1 MAFVIALSGKG
12 GMGKTTLAALMVRH
26 LSRARGR
33 AVLAVDADPNSG
45 LGEALGVSPEHT
57 LADIRE
63 DTREDRLQLSAG
75 MSKERHIELLIQSCL
90 VEGNKFDLLTMGR
103 PEGPK
108 CYCYVNNLLRKYLDE
123 ATKEYPIVVIDNEAG
138 MEHLS
143 RRTTN
148 NVDELF
154 VVSDATRQ
162 GARTV
167 GRIMKLADSLPIL
180 REAQGSAAEQHRPG
194 RGRGRFPGRDA
205 RRRFQR
211 GAGGAVRPRPVSGLR
226 GRQADIRSAGLVGGA
241 PAAGQVSGRA
251 GSVGRCSSRGE
262 REKPYGSAALTYQ
275 RIMRIIRS
283 A

>member
-12 GMGKTTLAALMVRH
+12 GTGKTTLAALMVRH
-26 LSRARGR
+26 LSRIRGK

-63 DTREDRLQLSAG
+63 DTRADRLQLAPG
-75 MSKERHIELLIQSCL
+75 MSKERHIEFLIQSCL

-123 ATKEYPIVVIDNEAG
+123 ATTDYPVVVIDNEAG

-154 VVSDATRQ
+154 VVGDATRQ

-167 GRIMKLADSLPIL
+167 GRIMKLAETLPIL
-180 REAQGSAAEQHRPG
+180 VKRKEVLLNSIVPGADPADFREAMR
-194 RGRGRFPGRDA
+194 
-205 RRRFQR
+205 
-211 GAGGAVRPRPVSGLR
+211 
-226 GRQADIRSAGLVGGA
+226 VGGFEVA
-241 PAAGQVSGRA
+241 LEVPYDRQLYQVCAAGKPIFDLPDSSEALRRVSEFLDGR
-251 GSVGRCSSRGE
+251 V
-262 REKPYGSAALTYQ
+262 P
-275 RIMRIIRS
+275 
-283 A
+283 

>member
-1 MAFVIALSGKG
+1 
-12 GMGKTTLAALMVRH
+12 
-26 LSRARGR
+26 
-33 AVLAVDADPNSG
+33 
-45 LGEALGVSPEHT
+45 
-57 LADIRE
+57 
-63 DTREDRLQLSAG
+63 

-167 GRIMKLADSLPIL
+167 GRIMKLADSLPIRVKRKEVL
-180 REAQGSAAEQHRPG
+180 LNHIVPDADATDFRAAM
-194 RGRGRFPGRDA
+194 RDA
-205 RRRFQR
+205 GFSVALEVPYDR
-211 GAGGAVRPRPVSGLR
+211 ALY
-226 GRQADIRSAGLVGGA
+226 QAC
-241 PAAGQVSGRA
+241 AAGKPVFDLPD
-251 GSVGRCSSRGE
+251 SSEALQRLSKLLDE
-262 REKPYGSAALTYQ
+262 RVP
-275 RIMRIIRS
+275 
-283 A
+283 

>member
-26 LSRARGR
+26 LSHARGK

-167 GRIMKLADSLPIL
+167 GRIMKLADSLPIRVKRRKCSL
-180 REAQGSAAEQHRPG
+180 TTRPG
-194 RGRGRFPGRDA
+194 RRTRPFPGRDA
-205 RRRFQR
+205 RAGFSVALEVPYDR
-211 GAGGAVRPRPVSGLR
+211 GWIRLCAAGKPIFDLA
-226 GRQADIRSAGLVGGA
+226 IVGGA
-241 PAAGQVSGRA
+241 PRSGQVSGSKGSLGA
-251 GSVGRCSSRGE
+251 G
-262 REKPYGSAALTYQ
+262 
-275 RIMRIIRS
+275 IRT
-283 A
+283 AND

>member
-1 MAFVIALSGKG
+1 LGFVIALSGKG
-12 GMGKTTLAALMVRH
+12 GTGKTTLAALMVRH
-26 LSRARGR
+26 LSRSRGK

-57 LADIRE
+57 VADIRE

-75 MSKERHIELLIQSCL
+75 MSKERHVELLIQSCL

-108 CYCYVNNLLRKYLDE
+108 CYCYVNNLLRRYLDD
-123 ATKEYPIVVIDNEAG
+123 ATKEYPMVVIDNEAG

-162 GARTV
+162 GGRTV
-167 GRIMKLADSLPIL
+167 ERIMRLADSLPIL
-180 REAQGSAAEQHRPG
+180 VKRKEVLLNHVVPGADGDEFRTAMREAGFSVALEVPYDRGLYQACAAGKPVFDLPDSSEALQRL
-194 RGRGRFPGRDA
+194 GRFLD
-205 RRRFQR
+205 
-211 GAGGAVRPRPVSGLR
+211 
-226 GRQADIRSAGLVGGA
+226 
-241 PAAGQVSGRA
+241 
-251 GSVGRCSSRGE
+251 E
-262 REKPYGSAALTYQ
+262 RVP
-275 RIMRIIRS
+275 
-283 A
+283 

>member
-1 MAFVIALSGKG
+1 VAFAIALSGKG

-26 LSRARGR
+26 LSRVRGK
-33 AVLAVDADPNSG
+33 AVLAVDADPNTG

-75 MSKERHIELLIQSCL
+75 MSKERHVELLIQSCL

-123 ATKEYPIVVIDNEAG
+123 ATKEYPVVVIDNEAG

-148 NVDELF
+148 NVDDLF

-180 REAQGSAAEQHRPG
+180 VKRKEVLLNHVVPGADAADFRGVMREAGFSVALEVPYD
-194 RGRGRFPGRDA
+194 RDLY
-205 RRRFQR
+205 QTC
-211 GAGGAVRPRPVSGLR
+211 
-226 GRQADIRSAGLVGGA
+226 
-241 PAAGQVSGRA
+241 AAGKPVFDLPD
-251 GSVGRCSSRGE
+251 SSEALLRLGKFLDE
-262 REKPYGSAALTYQ
+262 RVP
-275 RIMRIIRS
+275 
-283 A
+283 